1 MVMDNL
7 SSQSKDQYVY
17 ENWDKLILSS
27 IVEVGP
33 RDGLQNISGEPVPTD
48 TKLELIRRLF
58 QSGVK
63 VMEVGSFVR
72 ADRVPQVG
80 PQIW

>member
-1 MVMDNL
+1 M
-7 SSQSKDQYVY
+7 QC
-17 ENWDKLILSS
+17 S

-33 RDGLQNISGEPVPTD
+33 RDGLQNISGPPVPTE

-72 ADRVPQVG
+72 ADKVPQVCPISDG
-80 PQIW
+80 RLMI